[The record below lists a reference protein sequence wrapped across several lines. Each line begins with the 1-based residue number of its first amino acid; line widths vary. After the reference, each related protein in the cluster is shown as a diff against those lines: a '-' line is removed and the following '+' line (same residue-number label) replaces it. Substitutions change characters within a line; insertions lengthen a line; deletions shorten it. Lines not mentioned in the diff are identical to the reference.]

1 MSSENDV
8 QKKAQEAIKQT
19 DQKAQVKQM
28 VLWFSALIVG
38 GALGWLNIPVLNDL
52 FNFVATV
59 FTRLFQFV
67 AVPTIAL
74 AVITTL
80 ATLGTKKE
88 TGRILVTL
96 WYIPCLQPLR
106 QRLWDWPYT
115 SLLHRKI
122 YQQMLLAQELLRFRI
137 NWGSCPIMTI
147 SCR

>member
-19 DQKAQVKQM
+19 DQKAQIKQM
-28 VLWFSALIVG
+28 ILWFSALIVG
-38 GALGWLNIPVLNDL
+38 DALGWLNIPVLNDL

-80 ATLGTKKE
+80 ATLGT
-88 TGRILVTL
+88 
-96 WYIPCLQPLR
+96 
-106 QRLWDWPYT
+106 
-115 SLLHRKI
+115 
-122 YQQMLLAQELLRFRI
+122 
-137 NWGSCPIMTI
+137 
-147 SCR
+147 

>member
-88 TGRILVTL
+88 TGRIFGHAVVYTMLTTIAAAAVGL
-96 WYIPCLQPLR
+96 ALYIFIAPE
-106 QRLWDWPYT
+106 
-115 SLLHRKI
+115 I
-122 YQQMLLAQELLRFRI
+122 YQQMLLAQELLRCQKS
-137 NWGSCPIMTI
+137 WVSCPIMTI
-147 SCR
+147 SCQ